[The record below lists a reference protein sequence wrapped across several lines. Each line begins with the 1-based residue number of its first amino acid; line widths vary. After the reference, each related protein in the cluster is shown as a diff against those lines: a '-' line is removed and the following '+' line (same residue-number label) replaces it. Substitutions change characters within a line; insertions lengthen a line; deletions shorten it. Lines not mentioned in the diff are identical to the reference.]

1 MNKKA
6 VPVVIAILFA
16 LSVYGLMPA
25 ISANRGNTVQIGV
38 IVATETG
45 LDIYEPFFE
54 QIIEPDINA
63 YCAKL
68 PKHRFNPPMRFDFVV
83 VNAEYSADVHLQ
95 RIEDFHN
102 AKPHGVDL
110 IIGAPWSSFA
120 AASLQYVNEN
130 DILLFSPSSTAPQLA
145 IPDDNLF
152 RLCPDDTKQGAA
164 IAEVLRSKGV
174 ESIVVI
180 QRDDEWGGGLYD
192 VIETEFENRGGTILE
207 RIVYPTDTIDFT
219 SYLQMAENAA
229 VGASPAEEPVAIQ
242 LLSFSEVVPI
252 VIEAE
257 NYTTIYDLEWFGSD
271 ATALSPEL
279 LDGAPEQ
286 AVKLKIYST
295 LTAPEYS
302 SKYAEMAER
311 FQELTGYSFSY
322 YSACW
327 VDIAWIIAQAVLET
341 QSSGGPPMEAA
352 DIIDV
357 IPDVTSR
364 YFGYTGWC
372 LLNEAGDRYT
382 SDYDIWG
389 YGMID
394 GQPSNVKYGSYRSA
408 TGEVTWN

>member
-38 IVATETG
+38 IVATATG
-45 LDIYEPFFE
+45 LEIYEPFFE
-54 QIIEPDINA
+54 EIIEPDINA

-68 PKHRFNPPMRFDFVV
+68 PRHRFNPPMRFDFVMV
-83 VNAEYSADVHLQ
+83 DADYSAEVHLE

-120 AASLQYVNEN
+120 AASLDYVNEN

-145 IPDDNLF
+145 LPDDNLF

-164 IAEVLRSKGV
+164 IAEMLRSKGV
-174 ESIVVI
+174 ESIIVI
-180 QRDDEWGGGLYD
+180 QRDDQWGGGLYD

-207 RIVYPTDTIDFT
+207 RIVYPTDTTDF
-219 SYLQMAENAA
+219 SGYLQQAEEAA

-242 LLSFSEVVPI
+242 LLSFSEVVNI

-257 NYTTIYDLEWFGSD
+257 NYTTIYDLGWFGSD
-271 ATALSPEL
+271 GTTMVEALLE
-279 LDGAPEQ
+279 DAPDQ
-286 AVKLKIYST
+286 AVKLKIYGT

-302 SKYAEMAER
+302 LKYAEMAER
-311 FQELTGYSFSY
+311 FQELTDYTFGY
-322 YSACW
+322 YSACL

-341 QSSGGPPMEAA
+341 QSSGGPPLEAS

-357 IPDVTSR
+357 IPDVASR
-364 YFGYTGWC
+364 YYGYTGWC

-394 GQPSNVKYGSYRSA
+394 GQPSSVKYGSYNSV
-408 TGEVTWN
+408 TGEVTWF